1 MLKAFL
7 KPGMAFMNRLVYFQK
22 FTLIALLFL
31 LPLIILSGV
40 LTKQLWNDLRQL
52 RHERDGLSLQAE
64 VLQLYS
70 LSEQYRD
77 IAVLADSRDTE
88 VLRQKLDKLSRA
100 WLAQFTRLQQSAK
113 LKLEDENLAATL
125 ADMQQQAKSIFQTQ
139 KRIGNTSLALVH
151 YQPLVN
157 NTTRLLQTLRQSSD
171 LMRDSRTE
179 VQLLQLVLNN
189 QLPDLLASI
198 SQGRNYGSQV
208 LLQEFMDSL
217 SSTELDSAIDQL
229 VRQKQS
235 WQDNLESLVHRA
247 LELAEELQSLSEQVT
262 KTIDNFQFTLEDK
275 VLFAASFDSG
285 WTDFYKAGLE
295 TQQVILGIGA
305 EFIRQSDTFLLAAE
319 KAQEKRLWTMAA
331 LLLLQVLV
339 IGYLYSCFYVSIHT
353 NMHRLLSS
361 VELLADGDLRVAP
374 KTASCDETGVL
385 TQAFASMAARMRELV
400 FTVRGSVEQVTQ
412 QANLVAVS
420 AGQAQQTSGTQQ
432 QETELVASS
441 MNEMSATATE
451 VAEHAADAA
460 TTAAEARVQAEQSQ
474 HLSDEMSNRM
484 QRLASSLQDAAN
496 AGKSLVE
503 RSSRIGSALEV
514 IQGIAEQTNLL
525 ALNAAIEAARAGDA
539 GRGFAVVADEVR
551 SLASRTQAS
560 THEIAEIITDL
571 HQGVDSVVGH
581 IEKSHERAELTAEQ
595 SQQVSE
601 TLSYI
606 LKAVQQIDSKN
617 QQIATAAEQQ
627 SSVAS
632 EIDANL
638 SRIRDGA
645 DESAQGAQS
654 TASSSQALAATTE
667 QLQQAISAFQVD

>member
-40 LTKQLWNDLRQL
+40 QTKQLWNDLRQL
-52 RHERDGLSLQAE
+52 QLERDGLTLQAE
-64 VLQLYS
+64 VLQLIA
-70 LSEQYRD
+70 LSEEYRD
-77 IAVLADSRDTE
+77 YAALADSRETPE
-88 VLRQKLDKLSRA
+88 LRQKINALATTWLERFNALEQTANLKLA
-100 WLAQFTRLQQSAK
+100 DANLKTALTK
-113 LKLEDENLAATL
+113 LKA
-125 ADMQQQAKSIFQTQ
+125 QAKRIFEPQPRQ
-139 KRIGNTSLALVH
+139 GNVSMALMH
-151 YQPLVN
+151 YQPLVKQ
-157 NTTRLLQTLRQSSD
+157 TTDLLQILRQSSD
-171 LMRDSRTE
+171 LIRDSRTE
-179 VQLLQLVLNN
+179 VQLLQLLLNT

-198 SQGRNYGSQV
+198 GQGRNYGSQV
-208 LLQEFMDSL
+208 LLQAYMDSI
-217 SSTELDSAIDQL
+217 SSTELESALDQL
-229 VRQKQS
+229 NRQKQS
-235 WQDNLESLVHRA
+235 WQVTLNTLEARSA
-247 LELAEELQSLSEQVT
+247 ELASELQPLSEQIA
-262 KTIDNFQFTLEDK
+262 KALDDFQYSLEDQ
-275 VLFAASFDSG
+275 VLFASSFDSG
-285 WTDFYKAGLE
+285 WAGFYASGIA
-295 TQQVILGIGA
+295 TQQVILSVGKS
-305 EFIRQSDTFLLAAE
+305 FIERSDVYLQAAE
-319 KAQEKRLWTMAA
+319 AEQEKRLWTLGL
-331 LLLLQVLV
+331 LLLLQVLA

-353 NMHRLLSS
+353 NMQRLLKS

-400 FTVRGSVEQVTQ
+400 FTVRGSAEQVTQ

-420 AGQAQQTSGTQQ
+420 AGQAQQTSKIQQ

-460 TTAAEARVQAEQSQ
+460 NTAGEARLQAEQSQ
-474 HLSDEMSNRM
+474 HLSDEMSDRM

-551 SLASRTQAS
+551 SLASRTQDS
-560 THEIAEIITDL
+560 THEIAAIITDL
-571 HQGVDSVVGH
+571 HQGVDSVVNH

-606 LKAVQQIDSKN
+606 LQAVQQIDSKN

-627 SSVAS
+627 SSVAA

-667 QLQQAISAFQVD
+667 QLQQAISVFQVD

>member
-88 VLRQKLDKLSRA
+88 VLRQKREKLSRA

-247 LELAEELQSLSEQVT
+247 PELAEELQSLSEQVT